1 MTKEAEL
8 TLNRCSLC
16 GYMSHSDKMLED
28 QCRLMTAILGQR
40 WGDRIGRSMTRR
52 IIAQTMKEKK
62 SEDFAHNNYFAKQ
75 SDTDIEEVENYCD
88 VEYLAE
94 EEDFT
99 EDLLSYD
106 KKASG
111 EVSSISQIKISVI
124 PETTD
129 VIHIQGDPVTE
140 VYAEY
145 DVKSNMFTRGGRKMD
160 LISMLSK
167 LSQQG
172 VEECLDHQEITLEM
186 VQSSPFFSQHR
197 KLVRGVFEENTS
209 KFDKTD
215 PSLPAGFR
223 VKETC
228 RGDGKR
234 VDREYLNEEGTIVLR
249 SRPAVLEY
257 VKVVGG
263 DQ

>member
-1 MTKEAEL
+1 MA
-8 TLNRCSLC
+8 
-16 GYMSHSDKMLED
+16 G
-28 QCRLMTAILGQR
+28 
-40 WGDRIGRSMTRR
+40 
-52 IIAQTMKEKK
+52 KK
-62 SEDFAHNNYFAKQ
+62 SEDLAHNNYFAKQ
-75 SDTDIEEVENYCD
+75 SDSDIEKVEIDCD

-94 EEDFT
+94 EENFT

-106 KKASG
+106 KKATV
-111 EVSSISQIKISVI
+111 EVSSISQLKRRKLSVI
-124 PETTD
+124 PETPD
-129 VIHIQGDPVTE
+129 VIHIPGDPVTE

-145 DVKSNMFTRGGRKMD
+145 DVKSNMFTRGGEKMD
-160 LISMLSK
+160 LISMLTK
-167 LSQQG
+167 LSQHG
-172 VEECLDHQEITLEM
+172 VEEGGECFDHQEITLEKI
-186 VQSSPFFSQHR
+186 QSSSFFSKHR
-197 KLVRGVFEENTS
+197 KLLRGVVEEDTS

-223 VKETC
+223 VKENC